1 MKRLL
6 SVILWCVVIL
16 LIQSNAFP
24 STIIVAKSGG
34 AYNAIQ
40 AAVTAANA
48 GDTVL
53 VRAGTYYEAVSFGKS
68 GITTGYIT
76 LKGEA
81 GAIIDGT
88 GKGELGIA
96 IANRNYI
103 KVIGM
108 EVQNFKGNGTPI
120 GISIEGS
127 SSNLELR
134 DNKVHN
140 IENANG
146 NAHGIAFYG
155 TSATPISNI
164 TVDGNEIY
172 NCKLGQSESMVLNGN
187 VANFTVT
194 NNVVH
199 DNDNIGIDFIGF
211 EGNGPTDQD
220 QARSGACVGNH
231 VYNICSAT
239 NPTYGGERSAD
250 GIYVDGGKDI
260 IIERNIVDN
269 CDIGIE
275 VASEHGG
282 KTTSGITVRS
292 NFVSRSYQGN
302 IMSGGYAANRGNA
315 ANIVIVNNTLYHG
328 QGGELILQYNCN
340 GITIKNNICVANSGT
355 DYLSNSGGNNT
366 NITVDNNLYYG
377 ASTSS
382 PGSWNDANAK
392 YSNPLL
398 VNAPTDMHIQPAS
411 PAKNSGV
418 TLTADIAGTL
428 DIDGQARIQESL
440 IDIGADESGTTTIL
454 DQRQTSQR
462 KHAGIFSTERST
474 IIYGIDPGAQT
485 TVHFFST
492 DGKCVRTVAGKNSG
506 GMMVI
511 DNAGLAAGR
520 YWVSAS
526 SEEKM
531 LTGMV
536 GVFKNRNSYRPGF

>member
-1 MKRLL
+1 MKQLL
-6 SVILWCVVIL
+6 PIITWCAIIF
-16 LIQSNAFP
+16 LIRGNAFS

-34 AYNAIQ
+34 AYSTIQ
-40 AAVTAANA
+40 AAVIAANA

-53 VRAGTYYEAVSFGKS
+53 VQAGTYNEAVSFGKS
-68 GITTGYIT
+68 GNATGYIT
-76 LKGEA
+76 LKGET

-96 IANRNYI
+96 IVNRNYI

-108 EVQNFKGNGTPI
+108 EVQNFKGSGTPI

-134 DNKVHN
+134 GNKVHN

-155 TSATPISNI
+155 TSAAPISAL
-164 TVDGNEIY
+164 TVDGNEIN

-187 VANFTVT
+187 VTNFNVT

-211 EGNGPTDQD
+211 EGNGPADQD
-220 QARSGACVGNH
+220 QARSGVCAGNH
-231 VYNICSAT
+231 VYNISSAT

-328 QGGELILQYNCN
+328 SGGEVILQFNCN

-377 ASTSS
+377 TSTSS
-382 PGSWNDANAK
+382 PGSWSDANAK
-392 YSNPLL
+392 YANPLL
-398 VNAPTDMHIQPAS
+398 VNPPTDMHIQSAS
-411 PAKNSGV
+411 LAKNNGAA
-418 TLTADIAGTL
+418 LTADIAGTL
-428 DIDGQARIQESL
+428 DIDGQPRVQESA
-440 IDIGADESGTTTIL
+440 IDIGADEFGTTTIL
-454 DQRQTSQR
+454 SQHKVSLR
-462 KHAGIFSTERST
+462 SHAGIFSTDRSIIVFGIGPGT
-474 IIYGIDPGAQT
+474 IS
-485 TVHFFST
+485 TVHIFSMN
-492 DGKCVRTVAGKNSG
+492 GKCVQTALGKNSNG
-506 GMMVI
+506 TMVI
-511 DNAGLAAGR
+511 SNAGLASGR
-520 YWVSAS
+520 YWVRAS
-526 SEEKM
+526 CGKKI
-531 LTGMV
+531 LTGIV
-536 GVFKNRNSYRPGF
+536 GIYKN

>member
-1 MKRLL
+1 MKQPL
-6 SVILWCVVIL
+6 SVILWCAVIF
-16 LIQSNAFP
+16 LIRGNAFS
-24 STIIVAKSGG
+24 STIIVAKTSGT
-34 AYNAIQ
+34 YNTIQ

-53 VRAGTYYEAVSFGKS
+53 VQAGTYNEAVSFGKS
-68 GITTGYIT
+68 GNATGYIT

-96 IANRNYI
+96 IVNRNYI

-108 EVQNFKGNGTPI
+108 EVQNFKGTGTPI

-155 TSATPISNI
+155 TSATPISGLI
-164 TVDGNEIY
+164 IDANEIY

-187 VANFTVT
+187 VTNFTVS

-211 EGNGPTDQD
+211 EGNGPADQD
-220 QARSGACVGNH
+220 QARSGVCAGNR
-231 VYNICSAT
+231 VYNISSAT

-260 IIERNIVDN
+260 IIERNTIDN

-302 IMSGGYAANRGNA
+302 IMSGGYASNRGNA

-328 QGGELILQYNCN
+328 QGGEVILQYNCN
-340 GITIKNNICVANSGT
+340 GFTIKNNICVANSSN
-355 DYLSNSGGNNT
+355 DYLSNSGSNNT
-366 NITVDNNLYYG
+366 NIVVDNNLYFG

-382 PGSWNDANAK
+382 PGSWSDTNAK
-392 YSNPLL
+392 FANPQL
-398 VNAPTDMHIQPAS
+398 VNVPTDMHIQSAS
-411 PAKNSGV
+411 PAKNSGAA
-418 TLTADIAGTL
+418 LTADIAGTL
-428 DIDGQARIQESL
+428 DIDGQPRIQDGT
-440 IDIGADESGTTTIL
+440 IDIGADEFGTTTVL
-454 DQRQTSQR
+454 KQYQTAQH
-462 KHAGIFSTERST
+462 KPAGIYSTDRSI
-474 IIYGIDPGAQT
+474 IIYGIEHAT
-485 TVHFFST
+485 LTMVSIFSL
-492 DGKCVRTVAGKNSG
+492 DGKCVRTVLGKNRE
-506 GMMVI
+506 GMIVI
-511 DNAGLAAGR
+511 ANAGLAAGR
-520 YWVSAS
+520 YWVRAS
-526 SEEKM
+526 SGEKIS
-531 LTGMV
+531 TGMV
-536 GVFKNRNSYRPGF
+536 RVCKK

>member
-1 MKRLL
+1 VKLPL
-6 SVILWCVVIL
+6 PVILCCFVFS
-16 LIQSNAFP
+16 LIFSNAFS
-24 STIIVAKSGG
+24 STLIVAKSGG
-34 AYNAIQ
+34 SYNTIQ

-53 VRAGTYYEAVSFGKS
+53 VQAGTYNEAVSFGKS
-68 GITTGYIT
+68 GNATGYIT

-96 IANRNYI
+96 VVNRNYI
-103 KVIGM
+103 KVMGL
-108 EVQNFKGNGTPI
+108 EVQNFTGTGTPI

-134 DNKVHN
+134 NNKVHN

-155 TSATPISNI
+155 TSATPISAVI
-164 TVDGNEIY
+164 VDGNEIY

-187 VANFTVT
+187 VTNFTVS

-211 EGNGPTDQD
+211 EGNGPADQD
-220 QARSGACVGNH
+220 QARSGVCTGNH
-231 VYNICSAT
+231 VYSISSAT

-260 IIERNIVDN
+260 VIERNIVDN

-275 VASEHGG
+275 IASEHGG

-315 ANIVIVNNTLYHG
+315 ANIFIVNNTLFHG
-328 QGGELILQYNCN
+328 ADGEIVLQYNCN
-340 GITIKNNICVANSGT
+340 GITIKNNICVANPGT
-355 DYLSNSGGNNT
+355 GYLSNSGSNNT
-366 NITVDNNLYYG
+366 NIVVDNNLYYG

-382 PGSWNDANAK
+382 PGSWSDATAK
-392 YSNPLL
+392 YANPQLS
-398 VNAPTDMHIQPAS
+398 NAPTDMHILPAS
-411 PAKNSGV
+411 PAKNIGAALAV
-418 TLTADIAGTL
+418 DIAGTL
-428 DIDGQARIQESL
+428 DIDGQPRIQGDT
-440 IDIGADESGTTTIL
+440 IDIGADEFSTTTIL
-454 DQRQTSQR
+454 SPRRISQCR
-462 KHAGIFSTERST
+462 PAGIFSTERS
-474 IIYGIDPGAQT
+474 IVIYGIDPGLLT
-485 TVHFFST
+485 TVRIFSMN
-492 DGKCVRTVAGKNSG
+492 GRYVRTVTGKNSG
-506 GMMVI
+506 GVMVI
-511 DNAGLAAGR
+511 GNAGLAAGR
-520 YWVSAS
+520 YWVHAS
-526 SEEKM
+526 SGPKL

-536 GVFKNRNSYRPGF
+536 GVCK

>member
-1 MKRLL
+1 MKLPL
-6 SVILWCVVIL
+6 PVILCCFVFS
-16 LIQSNAFP
+16 LISSNAFS
-24 STIIVAKSGG
+24 STLIVAKSGG
-34 AYNAIQ
+34 SYNTIQ

-53 VRAGTYYEAVSFGKS
+53 VQAGSYNEAVSFGKS
-68 GITTGYIT
+68 GNAAAYIT

-96 IANRNYI
+96 IVNRNCI

-108 EVQNFKGNGTPI
+108 EVQNFKGSGTPI

-134 DNKVHN
+134 GNKVHN

-155 TSATPISNI
+155 TSATPISALI
-164 TVDGNEIY
+164 VDANEIY

-187 VANFTVT
+187 VDSFQVT

-211 EGNGPTDQD
+211 EGNGPAGQD
-220 QARSGACVGNH
+220 QARSGACVGNR
-231 VYNICSAT
+231 VYNISSAT

-260 IIERNIVDN
+260 VIERNTVDN

-275 VASEHGG
+275 VASEWNG
-282 KTTSGITVRS
+282 KTTSGITARS

-315 ANIVIVNNTLYHG
+315 ANIVIFNNTLYHG
-328 QGGELILQYNCN
+328 QGGEVILQNNCN
-340 GITIKNNICVANSGT
+340 GITIKNNICFASAGN
-355 DYLSNSGGNNT
+355 DYLSNSGSNNT
-366 NITVDNNLYYG
+366 NIIVDNNLYYG
-377 ASTSS
+377 ASTGS
-382 PGSWNDANAK
+382 PGSWSDANAK
-392 YSNPLL
+392 YANPQLE
-398 VNAPTDMHIQPAS
+398 NAPTNMHILAAS
-411 PAKNSGV
+411 PAKNNGAA
-418 TLTADIAGTL
+418 LAADIAGTL
-428 DIDGQARIQESL
+428 DIDGQPRIQENV
-440 IDIGADESGTTTIL
+440 IDIGADEFGTTTVL
-454 DQRQTSQR
+454 KQCQTSQR
-462 KHAGIFSTERST
+462 RQAGIFSTERS
-474 IIYGIDPGAQT
+474 ILICGIDPGDLT
-485 TVHFFST
+485 TVKIFST
-492 DGKCVRTVAGKNSG
+492 DGKCLRIVTEKNNR

-511 DNAGLAAGR
+511 GKAGLAAGQ
-520 YWVSAS
+520 YWVTAS
-526 SEEKM
+526 CGEKI

-536 GVFKNRNSYRPGF
+536 AVCKK